1 MLSIE
6 FWKNILFLE
15 NNSVDGSWT
24 IFESLVL
31 IDSILKNGENN
42 WSQISKAIISYFE
55 KLYRNVS
62 KNPYF
67 LCYQQHLRSRSIAHF
82 FSPNVSKKKKNEFF
96 QPAKPAKWKSIKN
109 SDVLS
114 STKWLLMKWGRKNNS
129 LNIRSHWYCQHNWNQ
144 WVPNSPTQ

>member
-1 MLSIE
+1 MVVGQFLKALFWSIPY
-6 FWKNILFLE
+6 WKM
-15 NNSVDGSWT
+15 
-24 IFESLVL
+24 
-31 IDSILKNGENN
+31 
-42 WSQISKAIISYFE
+42 E
-55 KLYRNVS
+55 KITGVKFRKPS
-62 KNPYF
+62 S
-67 LCYQQHLRSRSIAHF
+67 HTLRSCTEMSQKTLI
-82 FSPNVSKKKKNEFF
+82 SCVINNTSEVEVSHTFLVQMYLKKNEFF